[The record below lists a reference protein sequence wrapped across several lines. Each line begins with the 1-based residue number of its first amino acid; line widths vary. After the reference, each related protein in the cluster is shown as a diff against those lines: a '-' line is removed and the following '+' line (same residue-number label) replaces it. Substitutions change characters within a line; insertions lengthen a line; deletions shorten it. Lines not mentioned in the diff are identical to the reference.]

1 MQYCEPIYFL
11 FFLPLVMLIYHFTS
25 QKHRWKVLLFSSYIF
40 FFSISHY
47 LLIYLLLSTLSI
59 HHIGL
64 WLSSLQNERDLRLKE
79 VERKQRKEIKKAYQ
93 KKQKSIL
100 TSAIILHVGL
110 LVILKY
116 SGFLGGNINTLFSIC
131 HIPFQIPVYSFFIPI
146 GISFYTLQ
154 AVSYMTDVYR
164 GAIKADQNLGRL
176 ALFISF
182 FPQIMEGPI
191 CRYSQTAMSLY
202 EGRPFHY
209 QDVKFGIQRIAFG
222 LMKKLIIADRLNI
235 LIKLIFNNYMKYDG
249 GLIAFGAICYTC
261 QLYMEFSGTID
272 VVIGSAEI
280 FGVHMPENF
289 RQPFFSKSI
298 SEFWTRWHITLG
310 TWFKDYIYYPMSL
323 SHPLRR
329 LTTFGRKH
337 FGNYYGPLLAG
348 TISLLCVWF
357 CNGIWHGAAWSY
369 IFFGLYHFSFI
380 LFGNLFQPI
389 IQKSPIHREHWLYK
403 GFQMIRTSI
412 IVCIGELF
420 FRANSLGDGLAMFQ
434 KMINDFTLDS
444 FANGNIL
451 QLGLDKHDFFIIG
464 IVLLLIFLISVMKE
478 KGVHIREYISQRHIV
493 VRWSIYYAVIFMIVI
508 FGAYGVGYIPVDPIY
523 AGF

>member
-11 FFLPLVMLIYHFTS
+11 IFLPLVMLFYHFTS
-25 QKHRWKVLLFSSYIF
+25 QKHRWKVLLISSYIF

-47 LLIYLLLSTLSI
+47 LLIYLLLSTFSI

-64 WLSSLQNERDLRLKE
+64 WLSSLQKERDLLVKE
-79 VERKQRKEIKKAYQ
+79 VERKQRKEIKKQYQ
-93 KKQKSIL
+93 KKQRFIL
-100 TSAIILHVGL
+100 AGAVVLHVGL
-110 LVILKY
+110 LAVLKY
-116 SGFLGGNINTLFSIC
+116 AGFFGTNVNVLLNML
-131 HIPFQIPVYSFFIPI
+131 HIPFQMPVYSFMIPI

-164 GAIKADQNLGRL
+164 GAILADQNLGRL
-176 ALFISF
+176 ALFMSF

-202 EGRPFHY
+202 EGQPFNY
-209 QDVKFGIQRIAFG
+209 QSVKFGVQRIAFG
-222 LMKKLIIADRLNI
+222 LMKKIIIADRLNI
-235 LIKLIFNNYMKYDG
+235 LIKLIFDDYMKYDG
-249 GLIAFGAICYTC
+249 GIIAFSAICYTC

-280 FGVHMPENF
+280 FGVQMPENF

-310 TWFKDYIYYPMSL
+310 TWFKDYIYYPLSL

-329 LTTFGRKH
+329 LTAFGRKH
-337 FGNYYGPLLAG
+337 LGNYYGPLLAG
-348 TISLLCVWF
+348 TIALFCVWF
-357 CNGIWHGAAWSY
+357 CNGIWHGSAWSY

-380 LFGNLFQPI
+380 LLGNLFQPLI
-389 IQKSPIHREHWLYK
+389 HKLPIHREHWLYK
-403 GFQMIRTSI
+403 GFQIIRTSI

-420 FRANSLGDGLAMFQ
+420 FRANSLTDGIAMF
-434 KMINDFTLDS
+434 KKIVNDFTLDS
-444 FANGNIL
+444 LTNGQIF
-451 QLGLDKHDFFIIG
+451 QMGLDKHDFLIIAIMVLIIFFISIAR
-464 IVLLLIFLISVMKE
+464 E
-478 KGVHIREYISQRHIV
+478 RGVHIREYISQKNIV
-493 VRWSIYYAVIFMIVI
+493 VRWTIYYAVIFMIIV